1 MYGVGHFGF
10 PSVTKHPQQRGF
22 FLGFSSFHLVY
33 IPFSVLQY
41 KCREEEGKTS
51 PLPAKP
57 TGSACT
63 PTEGQHHVHLLTP
76 TPKRTC
82 G

>member
-41 KCREEEGKTS
+41 KRRDEEGKTS
-51 PLPAKP
+51 TYRL
-57 TGSACT
+57 
-63 PTEGQHHVHLLTP
+63 
-76 TPKRTC
+76 
-82 G
+82 

>member
-41 KCREEEGKTS
+41 KRREEERKTS
-51 PLPAKP
+51 HP
-57 TGSACT
+57 TGGTAQSWT
-63 PTEGQHHVHLLTP
+63 GRLTP
-76 TPKRTC
+76 LEGKHNDS
-82 G
+82 